1 MSTSPYGCLFLG
13 VGLIGLGSFS
23 LTQNSGYVA
32 TLGPDLAVL
41 PSLLIFLGALI
52 ILLSGLAIAGSV
64 KPHGCLLI
72 CYSGLLFVIML
83 GELALGVV
91 AIAGRETMQK
101 RIQVEMVRAMSHY
114 NSQVQT
120 RFGVDMIQRRGC
132 WSALITL
139 ARSNEGMFAG
149 VVLSVCFLQILGIL
163 FGFLLAHR
171 VRHPPGQ
178 RTDSPSRIKSVDD
191 VFFED
196 KEVSHQ

>member
-1 MSTSPYGCLFLG
+1 MAG

-120 RFGVDMIQRRGC
+120 RFGVDMIQRRNSQ
-132 WSALITL
+132 WTVKILKS
-139 ARSNEGMFAG
+139 G
-149 VVLSVCFLQILGIL
+149 VTGEQPFSYLSHLEQYSIYYWD
-163 FGFLLAHR
+163 
-171 VRHPPGQ
+171 
-178 RTDSPSRIKSVDD
+178 TT
-191 VFFED
+191 
-196 KEVSHQ
+196 